1 MKMRVV
7 ETGTPVYCR
16 LYCSRFAEI
25 AWEAPGTSSGTML
38 HSGAHPM
45 AVGDR
50 TTTLSLGPIS
60 I

>member
-1 MKMRVV
+1 MKMRGV
-7 ETGTPVYCR
+7 ETGKPVYCR

-25 AWEAPGTSSGTML
+25 TWEAPCTSSGTTL

-45 AVGDR
+45 AAGDR
-50 TTTLSLGPIS
+50 TTTLSLRPIS